1 MKRAAKLSIIGIVD
15 VNFYYWVLQ
24 TSGGVGIIEFI
35 EINKEEARL
44 RYDSDVTDCLTQLQV
59 VLIESMAV
67 TVTKKDQHWSN
78 GNHTL
83 ISMLFL
89 YIWPA

>member
-1 MKRAAKLSIIGIVD
+1 M
-15 VNFYYWVLQ
+15 Q

-67 TVTKKDQHWSN
+67 TVTKKDQH
-78 GNHTL
+78 
-83 ISMLFL
+83 
-89 YIWPA
+89 